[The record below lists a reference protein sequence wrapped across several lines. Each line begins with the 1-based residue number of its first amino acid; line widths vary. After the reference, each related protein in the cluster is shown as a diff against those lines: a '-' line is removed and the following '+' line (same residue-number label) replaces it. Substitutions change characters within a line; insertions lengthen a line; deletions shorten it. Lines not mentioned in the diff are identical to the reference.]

1 MVYNLVKGNIMFEE
15 VKILE
20 LAQQA
25 TDEGL
30 KWFERYQDKKEE
42 YYYQI
47 AVEKH
52 AYAEGLLRAYAILT
66 GRRVGLYEI
75 EKELSNY

>member
-1 MVYNLVKGNIMFEE
+1 MFEE

-20 LAQQA
+20 LAQKA
-25 TDEGL
+25 CDEGL
-30 KWFERYQDKKEE
+30 KWFERYQDKKDE

-52 AYAEGLLRAYAILT
+52 AYAEGLLKAYAILT
-66 GRRVGLYEI
+66 GRQVSLYEI
-75 EKELSNY
+75 DKELANY

>member
-1 MVYNLVKGNIMFEE
+1 MFDE

-25 TDEGL
+25 TEEGL
-30 KWFERYQDKKEE
+30 KWFARYQDKKEE

-52 AYAEGLLRAYAILT
+52 AYAEGLLKAYAILT
-66 GRRVGLYEI
+66 GRKVSLYEI
-75 EKELSNY
+75 DKELSRY